1 MQPTMAA
8 TAAAKTTTDS
18 AKKNPSDE
26 IKRIHFRERRQKQK
40 NIRIMRLSAERNSH
54 SCDVFSPTGYLC
66 TPRLVL
72 FGKCRHESGTAHP
85 AKIGTLN
92 LFSLMRKYFSTNG
105 FFFSVG
111 SYVRLAAD
119 DCVWNGAC
127 GNYGYSINGET
138 GIERV
143 FKCHVCE
150 WQRLFVGGLGEGRA
164 QRRTMFNAMPV
175 FLPFDFFYS
184 YTKHCCKLLKQCSL
198 QSWFHTF
205 FCFFF
210 VAFR

>member
-1 MQPTMAA
+1 MSKNPHRNRLSTDITRPKHMQPTMAA

-119 DCVWNGAC
+119 DCV
-127 GNYGYSINGET
+127 
-138 GIERV
+138 
-143 FKCHVCE
+143 
-150 WQRLFVGGLGEGRA
+150 
-164 QRRTMFNAMPV
+164 
-175 FLPFDFFYS
+175 
-184 YTKHCCKLLKQCSL
+184 
-198 QSWFHTF
+198 
-205 FCFFF
+205 
-210 VAFR
+210 